1 MKRKIVPR
9 LNLQILLNS
18 LCALP
23 FHFDNDIFKKNP
35 KIISFVMSDL
45 NLICLHFRGAT
56 MVVEKKREVEDL
68 TCMYGTV

>member
-9 LNLQILLNS
+9 LNLPILLNS

-23 FHFDNDIFKKNP
+23 FHFDNDIYFLKNP

-45 NLICLHFRGAT
+45 NLICLRFRGAT
-56 MVVEKKREVEDL
+56 MVVEKKREENLV
-68 TCMYGTV
+68 